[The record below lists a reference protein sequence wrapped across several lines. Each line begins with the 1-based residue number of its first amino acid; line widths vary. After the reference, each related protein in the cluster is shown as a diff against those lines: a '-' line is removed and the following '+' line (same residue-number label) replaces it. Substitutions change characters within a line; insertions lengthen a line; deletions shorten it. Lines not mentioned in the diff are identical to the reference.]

1 MEGAEYAA
9 AFSSGVGT
17 VTAILQT
24 LAPGSHVVCVDC
36 VYGGTFV
43 LLNEIAVESNIETD
57 FINLDNPVAL
67 KSALK
72 ENTKA
77 SKACTYGLS
86 SMLNS

>member
-1 MEGAEYAA
+1 M
-9 AFSSGVGT
+9 
-17 VTAILQT
+17 
-24 LAPGSHVVCVDC
+24 
-36 VYGGTFV
+36 